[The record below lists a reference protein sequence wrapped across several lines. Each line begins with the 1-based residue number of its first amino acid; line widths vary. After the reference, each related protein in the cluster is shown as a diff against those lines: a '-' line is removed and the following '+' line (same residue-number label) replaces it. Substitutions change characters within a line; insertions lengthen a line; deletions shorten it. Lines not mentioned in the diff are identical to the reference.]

1 MVNNNLIH
9 KDYTSILL
17 FIFKA
22 IKYLYENNN
31 SKNNALKIQI
41 FMFKRKLF
49 MIIYLLFIYYLYLY
63 YLFK

>member
-31 SKNNALKIQI
+31 NKNNALKIQI
-41 FMFKRKLF
+41 FMFK
-49 MIIYLLFIYYLYLY
+49 
-63 YLFK
+63 